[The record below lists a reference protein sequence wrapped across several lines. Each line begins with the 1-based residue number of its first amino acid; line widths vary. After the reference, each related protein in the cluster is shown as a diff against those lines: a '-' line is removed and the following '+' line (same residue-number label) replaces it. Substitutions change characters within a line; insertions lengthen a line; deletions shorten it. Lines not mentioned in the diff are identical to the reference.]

1 MFTRQEEIMKKSVS
15 YSLFIVVFLVGLV
28 SCNLPIGSPS
38 TVPDENA
45 INTSVAQT
53 LIALGGVASTEAVNL
68 PTAGSEPTITTA
80 PLPTAALPTAA
91 PTAVP
96 PTPVPT
102 QDTCNRAS
110 WVEDVTIPDGSVLL
124 PNKDFVKTWR
134 IKNVGTCT
142 WNTSY
147 AVVYYSGDQM
157 GALAA
162 TQLLGNVA
170 PGATVDLSVNMKSPG
185 TNGNYKGNFMLRS
198 DAGLIFGTG
207 SAYNAPIYTEIKV
220 SSIMLMPTFIFSGVI
235 EILPLET
242 LVYNFASNYCSASWR
257 NATAPGTLPCP
268 GTTSDAAGYVVRND
282 SPKLSDGSTYNGV
295 ALVTHPQWIDGGSI
309 AGIYPA
315 IAVQNGMKFRATLG
329 CRYGGSACTVRYFLR
344 YYEQGVAGL
353 KQLNQWDLDYAD
365 TPLKV
370 DVDLSSLAGKNII
383 FVLQTVALGGPDQDW
398 AQWVNP
404 RIIK

>member
-1 MFTRQEEIMKKSVS
+1 MKKSAS
-15 YSLFIVVFLVGLV
+15 YLLFVVVFLVGLV
-28 SCNLPIGSPS
+28 SCNLPIGGPA

-53 LIALGGVASTEAVNL
+53 LVALGGSAATEAVN
-68 PTAGSEPTITTA
+68 PPAAGAEPTITTA
-80 PLPTAALPTAA
+80 PLATAALPTAA

-96 PTPVPT
+96 PTPEPT

-110 WVEDVTIPDGSVLL
+110 WIEDVTIPDGSVFL

-142 WNTSY
+142 WNTGY
-147 AVVYYSGDQM
+147 AVVYYNGDQM
-157 GALAA
+157 GAPAA

-185 TNGNYKGNFMLRS
+185 TNGNYHGDFMLRS

-207 SAYNAPIYTEIKV
+207 SAYNAPIYAEIKV
-220 SSIMLMPTFIFSGVI
+220 SSIMLMPTFIFSGVF
-235 EILPLET
+235 EVLPLEHV
-242 LVYNFASNYCSASWR
+242 VYNFASNYCSASWR
-257 NATAPGTLPCP
+257 NASAPGTLPCP

-282 SPKLSDGSTYNGV
+282 SPKLSDGTTYNQV
-295 ALVTHPQWIDGGSI
+295 ALVTHPQWIAGGSI
-309 AGIYPA
+309 AGMYPV

-329 CRYGGSACTVRYFLR
+329 CRYGGSACAVRYFLR

-353 KQLNQWDLDYAD
+353 KQLNQWDLDYSD

-370 DVDLSSLAGKNII
+370 DIDLSSLAGKNII
-383 FVLQTVALGGPDQDW
+383 FVLQTVALDSPDQDW

-404 RIIK
+404 RIVTIN

>member
-1 MFTRQEEIMKKSVS
+1 MKRSVS
-15 YSLFIVVFLVGLV
+15 YLLFVVVFLVGLV
-28 SCNLPIGSPS
+28 ACNLPFGSPP
-38 TVPDENA
+38 TAPDENA

-53 LIALGGVASTEAVNL
+53 LSALGGAASTEAVNL
-68 PTAGSEPTITTA
+68 PTAGAEPTITTA
-80 PLPTAALPTAA
+80 PLPTAALPTIA

-96 PTPVPT
+96 PTQAPT

-110 WVEDVTIPDGSVLL
+110 WVEDITYPDGSVLL

-134 IKNVGTCT
+134 VKNVGTCT

-157 GALAA
+157 GAPAA
-162 TQLLGNVA
+162 SPLLGNVA

-185 TNGNYKGNFMLRS
+185 TNGEYRGDFMLRS
-198 DAGLIFGTG
+198 DTGLIFGTG
-207 SAYNAPIYTEIKV
+207 SLYTASIYNEIKV

-235 EILPLET
+235 ELLPLET
-242 LVYNFASNYCSASWR
+242 LIYNFASNYCSASWR

-268 GTTSDAAGYVVRND
+268 GTNSDAAGFVVRND
-282 SPKLSDGSTYNGV
+282 DPKLSNGTTYNGV

-309 AGIYPA
+309 AGIYPV

-329 CRYGGSACTVRYFLR
+329 CRYEGTACKVHYFLR
-344 YYEQGVAGL
+344 YYEQGVAVL
-353 KQLNQWDLDYAD
+353 KQLNQWDLEYAD

-370 DVDLSSLAGKNII
+370 DVDLSSLAGKNIS
-383 FVLQTVALGGPDQDW
+383 FVLQTTAYGSPNQDW

>member
-1 MFTRQEEIMKKSVS
+1 MKRSIS
-15 YSLFIVVFLVGLV
+15 YLIFVLVLVVGLV
-28 SCNLPIGSPS
+28 SCNLPIGSPP
-38 TVPDENA
+38 TALDENA

-53 LIALGGVASTEAVNL
+53 LIALGGAAATDAVSL
-68 PTAGSEPTITTA
+68 PTAGTEPTITTA
-80 PLPTAALPTAA
+80 PLPTAALPTLA

-96 PTPVPT
+96 PTPEPT

-110 WVEDVTIPDGSVLL
+110 WVEDVTVPDGSVFL

-134 IKNVGTCT
+134 IKNVGTCN

-157 GALAA
+157 SAPAA

-185 TNGNYKGNFMLRS
+185 TNGDYKGNFMLRS

-207 SAYNAPIYTEIKV
+207 STYTAPIYAEIKV
-220 SSIMLMPTFIFSGVI
+220 SSIMLMPTFQFGGII

-242 LVYNFASNYCSASWR
+242 LVYNFASKYCDASWR
-257 NATAPGTLPCP
+257 NASGAGPLPCP
-268 GTTSDAAGYVVRND
+268 GTTSDATGYVMRSD
-282 SPKLSDGSTYNGV
+282 SPKLSNGTIYNGV
-295 ALVTHPQWIDGGSI
+295 ALVTHPQWVDGGSI
-309 AGIYPA
+309 AGTFPV

-329 CRYGGSACTVRYFLR
+329 CGYGGSACDVRYFLR
-344 YYEQGVAGL
+344 YYEQGVVGL

-383 FVLQTVALGGPDQDW
+383 FVLQVVTNGSPNQDW
-398 AQWVNP
+398 AHWVNP

>member
-1 MFTRQEEIMKKSVS
+1 MKKSIS
-15 YSLFIVVFLVGLV
+15 YLIFVLVLVVGLV
-28 SCNLPIGSPS
+28 SCNLPIGSPP
-38 TVPDENA
+38 TAPDENA

-53 LIALGGVASTEAVNL
+53 LIALGGAAATDAVSL
-68 PTAGSEPTITTA
+68 PTAGTEPTITTA
-80 PLPTAALPTAA
+80 PLPTAALPTLA

-96 PTPVPT
+96 PTPEPT

-110 WVEDVTIPDGSVLL
+110 WVEDVTVPDGSVFL

-147 AVVYYSGDQM
+147 AVVYYSGDQL
-157 GALAA
+157 GAPAA
-162 TQLLGNVA
+162 TALLGNVA

-198 DAGLIFGTG
+198 ETGLIFGTG
-207 SAYNAPIYTEIKV
+207 SAYTAPIYTEIKV

-235 EILPLET
+235 ELLPLEI
-242 LVYNFASNYCSASWR
+242 LVYNFGSKYCDASWR

-282 SPKLSDGSTYNGV
+282 DPKLSDGSTYSGV
-295 ALVTHPQWIDGGSI
+295 ALVTHPQWVTGGSI

-344 YYEQGVAGL
+344 YYEQGVVGL

-383 FVLQTVALGGPDQDW
+383 FVLQTVTVDSPDQDW

-404 RIIK
+404 RIVK

>member
-1 MFTRQEEIMKKSVS
+1 MKRSGR
-15 YSLFIVVFLVGLV
+15 YLLFMVVFLVGLV
-28 SCNLPIGSPS
+28 SCNLPFGSPS
-38 TVPDENA
+38 TAPDENA

-53 LIALGGVASTEAVNL
+53 LIALGGAASTEVVSL
-68 PTAGSEPTITTA
+68 PTAGTEPTITTA

-110 WVEDVTIPDGSVLL
+110 WVEDVTYPDGSVLL
-124 PNKDFVKTWR
+124 PNSNFVKTWR
-134 IKNVGTCT
+134 VKNTGTCT
-142 WNTSY
+142 WTTGY
-147 AVVYYSGDQM
+147 AVVYFSGDQM
-157 GALAA
+157 SAPAA
-162 TQLLGNVA
+162 TALLGNVA

-185 TNGNYKGNFMLRS
+185 TNGVYTGNFKLRS
-198 DAGLIFGTG
+198 DTGLIFGTG
-207 SAYNAPIYTEIKV
+207 SAYNAPIYAEIKV
-220 SSIMLMPTFIFSGVI
+220 SSIMLLPGFDLGGII
-235 EILPLET
+235 ELMPLET

-257 NATAPGTLPCP
+257 NATAPGTLSCP

-282 SPKLSDGSTYNGV
+282 DPKLSNGTTYTGV

-315 IAVQNGMKFRATLG
+315 IAVTNGMKFRATLG
-329 CRYGGSACTVRYFLR
+329 CGHGGPACSVRYFLR
-344 YYEQGVAGL
+344 YYEQGVATL

-383 FVLQTVALGGPDQDW
+383 FVLQTVALDGPDQDW